1 MLKSQVFMNP
11 FIVEPYYSSHFFCD
25 REEETA
31 RIISCLNNGRNVTL
45 ISPRRLGKTGLIY
58 RVFDRIKEEENSFEV
73 FYADISSTQN
83 LDDFIKILSESL
95 AAVLHKRNRIKDI
108 FKAIGG
114 IRPLISYDELSGLPQ
129 LSFTYRTE
137 EDKTHTLKSML
148 EYLEDSGKEVVVAID
163 EFQQIREYPD
173 VHMEALLRTYIQP
186 LHHVRFIFCG
196 SKKHIMTDMFANA
209 KKPFYEST
217 TNVPLGKLD
226 EETYGG
232 FISGLF
238 LEYGKAIGEDLVKDI
253 IVWTRD
259 HTYYT
264 QSLCNEVFGIS
275 GEKVTAEDVRKAK
288 RTLLSLNTDR
298 FLEIKRMTTPSQWK
312 LLKAVAKEG
321 EVRKP
326 TSAAFLSKH
335 GLTSGP
341 AVLKSLK
348 SLVDKEL
355 ILETL
360 TLEGSIY
367 SVYNVFLSRYLE
379 NL

>member
-1 MLKSQVFMNP
+1 MNP

-31 RIISCLNNGRNVTL
+31 RIISCLKNGRNVTL

-95 AAVLHKRNRIKDI
+95 AAVLYKKNRIKDI

-163 EFQQIREYPD
+163 EFQQIREYPG
-173 VHMEALLRTYIQP
+173 VQMEALLRTYIQP

-217 TNVPLGKLD
+217 THVPLGKLD

-238 LEYGKAIGEDLVKDI
+238 LENGKAIGEDLVKDI

-275 GEKVTAEDVRKAK
+275 GEIVTAEDVRKAK

-321 EVRKP
+321 EVYKP
-326 TSAAFLSKH
+326 TSTGFLSKY

-348 SLVDKEL
+348 SLVEKEL
-355 ILETL
+355 ILETV
-360 TLEGSIY
+360 TLEGNHY
-367 SVYNVFLSRYLE
+367 SVYNVFFSRYLE
-379 NL
+379 KI

>member
-1 MLKSQVFMNP
+1 MKNP
-11 FIVEPYYSSHFFCD
+11 FVIEPYVSSHFFCD

-31 RIISCLNNGRNVTL
+31 RIIECLENRRNITL

-58 RVFDRIKEEENSFEV
+58 RVFDQIKENKLAYETI
-73 FYADISSTQN
+73 YADMSSTQT
-83 LDDFIKILSESL
+83 LEDFVKTLSESV
-95 AAVLHKRNRIKDI
+95 ASVLHRRNKIKDI
-108 FKAIGG
+108 LKAVGG
-114 IRPLISYDELSGLPQ
+114 IRPLISYDELTGQPQ

-137 EDKTHTLKSML
+137 EDKKVTLRSLFSYM
-148 EYLEDSGKEVVVAID
+148 ENSGKEVVVAID
-163 EFQQIREYPD
+163 EFQQIREYPGIQ
-173 VHMEALLRTYIQP
+173 MEALLRTCIQS

-196 SKKHIMTDMFANA
+196 SKKHIMTDMFTNA

-217 TNVPLGKLD
+217 TNVPVGKLD
-226 EETYGG
+226 EQTYER

-238 LEYGKAIGEDLVKDI
+238 EEYGKHIDSELVKDI
-253 IVWTRD
+253 IRWTKD

-264 QSLCNEVFGIS
+264 QSLCNEVFSCS
-275 GEKVTAEDVRKAK
+275 GKEVRSENVKQAK
-288 RTLLSLNTDR
+288 RTILQMNTDR